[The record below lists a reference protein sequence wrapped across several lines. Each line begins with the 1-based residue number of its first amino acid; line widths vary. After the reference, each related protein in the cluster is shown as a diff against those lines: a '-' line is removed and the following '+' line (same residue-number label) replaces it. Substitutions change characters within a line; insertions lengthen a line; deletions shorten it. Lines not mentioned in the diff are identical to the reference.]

1 MQQSPQLKAVYQRA
15 MQLQQQANDL
25 PELHQAL
32 LFQSLEELQA
42 VLEELQVSEEEL
54 RHQNEALVSTRHAVE
69 AERQRYQEL
78 FEFAPD
84 GYLVTDADG
93 RIQEANCAIATL
105 LNISQP
111 FLVGKPL
118 LIFVDPPE
126 RPTFHLTLDRL
137 QQVNILQDWEIHL
150 RSHQRSPFDAMLTVS
165 AVRNARGQL
174 VSLRWLLRDITKQK
188 QTEGLLEQLNSEL
201 EIQVEERTAQLRQAL
216 SFEAG
221 LKRIIDKVRDSLN
234 ERQILQAVVQE
245 LTLALDLVC
254 CDTALYNVGL
264 TIATVR
270 YTFTN
275 ERFANQEGEGAA
287 HSPAALG
294 QVIAMATL
302 PEIYRQLLQGKDFQF
317 CDLECAIDGN
327 LECAIECDL
336 ECDIECDT
344 HSRVDLSSP
353 CHLATFACPVAD
365 EQGVLGNLRL
375 FKLPQDAFSELEIRL
390 VQQVATQCAI
400 AIRQA
405 QLYQATQAQLQEM
418 KKLDQLKDTFLST
431 TSHELRSP
439 MSNMRMAIRMLKIA
453 VTQERAAAELLRP
466 EPVKPEPAK
475 PEPIK
480 PEPGLNQA
488 SAVDRYLQILD
499 AECNREINL
508 INDLLDFQR
517 LEAGEHSL
525 VMQPICLSDWLPQVI
540 DPFRHRASDRQQVLQ
555 LDLPHTLPVLV
566 SDAATLERIVA
577 ELCSNACKYTP
588 PSGQITFTVQ
598 AQPTLMQLII
608 SNPSSAISVD
618 ELAHIFD
625 KFYRIPNSD
634 PWKQGGTGL
643 GLALVQK
650 LTEQLGGTIAVKSA
664 LGQLCFTVELP
675 FLELACVDLS
685 LAERNRLNL
694 V

>member
-1 MQQSPQLKAVYQRA
+1 M
-15 MQLQQQANDL
+15 
-25 PELHQAL
+25 
-32 LFQSLEELQA
+32 
-42 VLEELQVSEEEL
+42 
-54 RHQNEALVSTRHAVE
+54 
-69 AERQRYQEL
+69 
-78 FEFAPD
+78 
-84 GYLVTDADG
+84 
-93 RIQEANCAIATL
+93 
-105 LNISQP
+105 
-111 FLVGKPL
+111 
-118 LIFVDPPE
+118 
-126 RPTFHLTLDRL
+126 
-137 QQVNILQDWEIHL
+137 
-150 RSHQRSPFDAMLTVS
+150 
-165 AVRNARGQL
+165 
-174 VSLRWLLRDITKQK
+174 
-188 QTEGLLEQLNSEL
+188 
-201 EIQVEERTAQLRQAL
+201 EERTAQLRQAL

-221 LKRIIDKVRDSLN
+221 LKRIIDKVRDSLD

-245 LTLALDLVC
+245 LTLALDLGC
-254 CDTALYNVGL
+254 CDIALYNVGL

-275 ERFANQEGEGAA
+275 ERFANHEGGGAA

-302 PEIYRQLLQGKDFQF
+302 PEIYRQLLQGKYFQF

-353 CHLATFACPVAD
+353 CHLAAFACPVAD

-453 VTQERAAAELLRP
+453 VTQERAAAELL
-466 EPVKPEPAK
+466 KPES
-475 PEPIK
+475 IK
-480 PEPGLNQA
+480 PGPGLNQA

-555 LDLPHTLPVLV
+555 LDLPQRLPVLV

-588 PSGQITFTVQ
+588 PLGQITFTVQ

-675 FLELACVDLS
+675 FLELACVDLPS
-685 LAERNRLNL
+685 LSAID
-694 V
+694 